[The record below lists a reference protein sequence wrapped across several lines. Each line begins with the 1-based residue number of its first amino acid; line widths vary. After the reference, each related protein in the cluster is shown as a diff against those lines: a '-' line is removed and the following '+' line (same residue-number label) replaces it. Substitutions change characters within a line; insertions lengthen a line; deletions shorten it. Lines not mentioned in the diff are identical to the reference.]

1 MSFVEK
7 NKAWLLPLL
16 AVGVLAV
23 VYMNIRTMSASPTPP
38 PQPSTDSEAPP
49 VAVPE
54 VPPGPETPVAAPSAP
69 LSPGADAGPD
79 LWADLRGMA
88 VPPPYLADENT
99 FRDLARRSALEAIQ
113 DQPKPANLTLPAGV
127 REPLPPVETADK
139 SGPKGSLPSSQ
150 IPELDFL
157 IHSAS
162 GSRAWLEGRG
172 YRSGQVLEG
181 NSLSVGPIR
190 STTVELKS
198 LSGKTRSIL
207 STNSLHSPE
216 PSPRPAVEAP

>member
-1 MSFVEK
+1 VSFVEK

-38 PQPSTDSEAPP
+38 AQPSTDSEASA
-49 VAVPE
+49 VADSE
-54 VPPGPETPVAAPSAP
+54 VPAGPETPVAVPSAP

-99 FRDLARRSALEAIQ
+99 FRDLARRSALAAIQ
-113 DQPKPANLTLPAGV
+113 DQPKPGTLTLPTGV
-127 REPLPPVETADK
+127 REPLAPVEAADK
-139 SGPKGSLPSSQ
+139 SGPVGSLSSSQ

-157 IHSAS
+157 IHGAS
-162 GSRAWLEGRG
+162 GSRAWLEGKG

-181 NSLSVGPIR
+181 NLLSVGPIR
-190 STTVELKS
+190 STSVELKS
-198 LSGKTRSIL
+198 PSGKTRTIL
-207 STNSLHSPE
+207 STNPLHPPE
-216 PSPRPAVEAP
+216 PSARPAVEAP

>member
-38 PQPSTDSEAPP
+38 AQPSTDSEAPA
-49 VAVPE
+49 VADSE
-54 VPPGPETPVAAPSAP
+54 VPTGPETPVAAPSAP
-69 LSPGADAGPD
+69 MSPEADAGPD

-88 VPPPYLADENT
+88 APPPYLADENT

-113 DQPKPANLTLPAGV
+113 DQPKPDTLTLPAGV
-127 REPLPPVETADK
+127 REPLPPLEAADK
-139 SGPKGSLPSSQ
+139 SGSVGSLSSSQ

-162 GSRAWLEGRG
+162 GSRAWLEGKG
-172 YRSGQVLEG
+172 YRSGQVLDG
-181 NSLSVGPIR
+181 NLLSVGPIR
-190 STTVELKS
+190 STSVELKS
-198 LSGKTRSIL
+198 PSGKTRTIL
-207 STNSLHSPE
+207 STNPLHPPE
-216 PSPRPAVEAP
+216 PSARPAVEAP